1 MRDERR
7 TRGGEPLP
15 LAARRALWNRIWDRL
30 LAPEDLRDPDEVPAH
45 RRKDEAPDRRGS
57 GVGGA
62 A

>member
-15 LAARRALWNRIWDRL
+15 LEARRALWTRIWDRL

-45 RRKDEAPDRRGS
+45 ARKDAPPDRRGGGDG
-57 GVGGA
+57 GVA
-62 A
+62 